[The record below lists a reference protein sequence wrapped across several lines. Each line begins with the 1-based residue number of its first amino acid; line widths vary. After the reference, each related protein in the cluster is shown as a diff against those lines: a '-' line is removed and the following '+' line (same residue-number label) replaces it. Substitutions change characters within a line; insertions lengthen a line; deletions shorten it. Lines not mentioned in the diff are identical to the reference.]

1 MNRAIYSLIFFLS
14 AAFASGGS
22 LDDLRQALE
31 QASVSQVQEKVYVH
45 TDNTCYFVGDTLW
58 YKAYV
63 VRADNLKPTDMSR
76 ILYVELLSPDGL
88 LVERQNIIVAP
99 EGYTCGQF
107 VLRDS
112 LYSGYYELRAY
123 TRWNLNFNQ
132 RQHRFSKDDGWA
144 FYNRQMAEEYYRLW
158 DGLYS
163 RVLPVYS
170 KPEEAGDYDL
180 RRIYQRPKTRLPKPK
195 KDELKCTF
203 YPEGGSLV
211 EGLQSRV
218 AFEIVDQNGE
228 IVNIS
233 GTVWAGDNKVCDIAT
248 GYMGRGL
255 FTVTPGSRRLEARFR
270 WHDKDW
276 SIDLPKAEKAG
287 AVMTLDGNRLSIQG
301 LHLPQDRQYA
311 VSVLCRGSL
320 QFFKEVDLSPSTL
333 HQSPFTITLPLESL
347 PVGVNDVTLFDN
359 EGQILA
365 DRLFFVANEANEAN
379 EPNGTNGANETYYGL
394 IEPIEAIN
402 PVKATTTYDP
412 YAPITIGL
420 QLPTPNTTFSVAVRD
435 TRTDEPTYD
444 DGNIMTSLLLSSEL
458 RGFIARPAYYFE
470 SRDDEHRQNLDLLMM
485 VQGWRKYKWQQLA
498 DTSFVPQYQ
507 PETTLTVS
515 GTVYKMLSV
524 IPVGDLPLEEP
535 MGIAE
540 VGAWSTGRFVG
551 GENLFGKKTAQ
562 EDVDAASTAD
572 DSEQG
577 ADDYGSDSGTTDIS
591 AVSSYTTDDPS
602 SILGVNHRGMRR
614 EVMVEAEVYTEDG
627 MVAAVQKTHDG
638 GRFVFEVPPFYGNTY
653 LNIKAYKE
661 KDTLRKAMTSRSDK
675 EVYRED
681 AFADYYVK
689 RDMPY
694 PVFTEEYNFYQNHAP
709 DWDPSMEEVDT
720 LSLLSME
727 NDYHQLRNVDVKGR
741 RRGRRATDWTK
752 PAFVRDAYDLYN
764 DLTDYGLSYGK
775 YDMRMFPQQV
785 ARFLFGNMGRRTKF
799 NVDARLN
806 GYVYWRNYDL
816 TGTITNAD
824 LAAEVQAFDQKLA
837 PQAIYNNLLLA
848 RLQNVRI
855 YTDYEPRKED
865 STLVEGKY
873 IADMTVEMEPIADD
887 GKQVVF
893 RDRHI
898 YYHGLNEPA
907 DFYQP
912 DYSHRP
918 VDGQPVDYRRT
929 LYWNPNAR
937 TDEHGRFITTFFN
950 NGKETRIKISAAGVT
965 PDGRLLFS
973 K

>member
-1 MNRAIYSLIFFLS
+1 MNRTFFSLILLLTVI
-14 AAFASGGS
+14 AGRAGS
-22 LDDLRQALE
+22 LDDLRQAL
-31 QASVSQVQEKVYVH
+31 QQSSVTQVQEKVYVH

-63 VRADNLKPTDMSR
+63 VRADNLQPTDMSH

-144 FYNRQMAEEYYRLW
+144 FYNRQMAEDYYRLW

-195 KDELKCTF
+195 KDDLVVKF
-203 YPEGGSLV
+203 YPEGGHLV
-211 EGLQSRV
+211 EGLPSRV
-218 AFEIVDQNGE
+218 AFEVVDQNGE
-228 IVNIS
+228 IVNVKGS
-233 GTVWAGDNKVCDIAT
+233 VWAGDEKVTECAT

-255 FTVTPGSRRLEARFR
+255 FTITPDNRRLEARFR
-270 WHDKDW
+270 WRDKDW
-276 SIDLPKAEKAG
+276 TIELPKAEKAG
-287 AVMTLDGNRLSIQG
+287 VVISLDGNRLIVKG
-301 LHLPQDRQYA
+301 RNLPADRQYA

-320 QFFKEVDLSPSTL
+320 KYFEEVNLSGLYGQSGLSGNAETTL
-333 HQSPFTITLPLESL
+333 TLPVESL
-347 PVGVNDVTLFDN
+347 PVGVNDVTLFDSD
-359 EGQILA
+359 GQILA
-365 DRLFFVANEANEAN
+365 DRLFFV
-379 EPNGTNGANETYYGL
+379 NGSNGLSGTDGG
-394 IEPIEAIN
+394 IEPIAAVN
-402 PVKATTTYDP
+402 ALGATTTYAP
-412 YAPITIGL
+412 YDPITIGL
-420 QLPTPNTTFSVAVRD
+420 QLPEPNTTFSLAVRD

-470 SRDDEHRQNLDLLMM
+470 SNDDEHRQNLDLLMM

-515 GTVYKMLSV
+515 GAVYKMLSV
-524 IPVGDLPLEEP
+524 IPVGDLPIEEP

-540 VGAWSTGRFVG
+540 VGEWMNGRFTG
-551 GENLFGKKTAQ
+551 GENLFKRTTAA
-562 EDVDAASTAD
+562 DADTGSAD
-572 DSEQG
+572 DGEQG
-577 ADDYGSDSGTTDIS
+577 DGSDSGSTDIS
-591 AVSSYTTDDPS
+591 SISTYLTEDPS
-602 SILGVNHRGMRR
+602 AVLGVNHGGLRR
-614 EVMVEAEVYTEDG
+614 EVMVEAELYTEDG
-627 MVAAVQKTHDG
+627 MVAAVQKTHNG
-638 GRFVFEVPPFYGNTY
+638 GRFVFEIPPFYGTTY
-653 LNIKAYKE
+653 LNLKAYKE
-661 KDTLRKAMTSRSDK
+661 KDSLRKAMTARGDK
-675 EVYRED
+675 TVFRED

-694 PVFTEEYNFYQNHAP
+694 PVFTEEYNFYQNHTP
-709 DWDPSMEEVDT
+709 DWEPSMEEVDT

-752 PAFVRDAYDLYN
+752 PAFVRDAYDIYN

-785 ARFLFGNMGRRTKF
+785 ARFLYGNMGRYTKF
-799 NVDARLN
+799 NVDGRLN
-806 GYVYWRNYDL
+806 GYVYWRNYDN
-816 TGTITNAD
+816 TGAFSEYGQSI
-824 LAAEVQAFDQKLA
+824 AEEVKAFDQKHA
-837 PQAIYNNLLLA
+837 PQAIYDNLMLA

-855 YTDYEPRKED
+855 YSDYEPRKED

-873 IADMTVEMEPIADD
+873 VADMTVEMEPIADD

-898 YYHGLNEPA
+898 YYHGMNEPA
-907 DFYQP
+907 EFYQP
-912 DYSHRP
+912 DYSRRP
-918 VDGQPVDYRRT
+918 VDEHPIDYRRT

-937 TDEHGRFITTFFN
+937 TDENGRFVITFYN
-950 NGKETRIKISAAGVT
+950 NGKDTRIKISAAGVT